1 MSRPRSFCE
10 VKLTKL
16 EFMKCCSG
24 HVSPFYH
31 PCMCNLTFLQAAI
44 FPLGISLPFSL
55 AMRIKVAMAFSV
67 FPVSLSKRG
76 LSGNHCAGKKVN
88 MKVWPLLVFIFEGC
102 ILKKILT
109 KQKQRNIAIGIVDR
123 PSSHLQP
130 RVGIIHS
137 ASRTSNTAPIAQN
150 A

>member
-24 HVSPFYH
+24 NVSPFYH